1 MSGQTSQK
9 VMVEINN
16 IVGKG
21 VIEYTEHEKGE
32 FISPIF
38 FRSKSDGTSR
48 LILNLKTL
56 NEFLEY
62 NHFKMETVH
71 TVHIAAIYI
80 DDNIVIGD
88 TYEECL
94 IGTIKTIKLFLKV
107 GFIIHPEKTS
117 LQPSQEITYLGFVF
131 NSKEVLVTLT
141 S

>member
-1 MSGQTSQK
+1 MK
-9 VMVEINN
+9 
-16 IVGKG
+16 K
-21 VIEYTEHEKGE
+21 E

-38 FRSKSDGTSR
+38 FRSKSNGTSR

-62 NHFKMETVH
+62 NHFKTETVH

>member
-1 MSGQTSQK
+1 
-9 VMVEINN
+9 
-16 IVGKG
+16 
-21 VIEYTEHEKGE
+21 
-32 FISPIF
+32 
-38 FRSKSDGTSR
+38 
-48 LILNLKTL
+48 
-56 NEFLEY
+56 
-62 NHFKMETVH
+62 METVH

-94 IGTIKTIKLFLKV
+94 IGTMKTIQLFLKV